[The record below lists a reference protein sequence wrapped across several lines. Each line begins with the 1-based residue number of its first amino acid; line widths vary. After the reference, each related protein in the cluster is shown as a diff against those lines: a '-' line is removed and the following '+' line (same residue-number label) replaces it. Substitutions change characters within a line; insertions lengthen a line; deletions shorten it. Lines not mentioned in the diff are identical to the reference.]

1 MNQSIETY
9 IKFLHHERRCSVH
22 TVRAYRSDLDQ
33 FIGFVQE
40 VGLAAWSEVDL
51 TTIRLWQVSLMQAGA
66 KASTVHRKLA
76 SLKGFWAFAM
86 DQGWVMKDVMEG
98 LIRPKKEKRLPQ
110 YMRESEMRS
119 LLDEFEF
126 ENSFSGLRDR
136 LILEMLYGTG
146 MRLSELIDLR
156 VEQFIVVDKVVK
168 VRGKRNKER
177 LIPLHASLA
186 HSCEAYLA
194 KRRLDFPASETCF
207 FLTDKGQKLYPK
219 FVYRL
224 VNMYLGKVSSRG
236 KRSPHVLR
244 HSFATHLLN
253 RGADLNGVK
262 ELLGHANLAATQVY
276 THSSI
281 EELKKVFNQAHPR
294 GGQKN

>member
-1 MNQSIETY
+1 MNQAVDTY
-9 IKFLHHERRCSVH
+9 INFLSLERRCSVH
-22 TVRAYRSDLDQ
+22 TVRAYRSDLEQ
-33 FIGFVQE
+33 FIAFAQE
-40 VGLAAWSEVDL
+40 AGLNAWSEVDL

-76 SLKGFWAFAM
+76 SLQGFWAFAM
-86 DQGWVMKDVMEG
+86 EQAWVMKDVMEG

-110 YMRESEMRS
+110 YMRESEMQA

-126 ENSFSGLRDR
+126 ENNFSGMRDR

-146 MRLSELIDLR
+146 MRLSELIDLQ
-156 VEQFIVVDKVVK
+156 VEQFTGVNEGIK

-186 HSCEAYLA
+186 HSCEAYLV
-194 KRRLDFPASETCF
+194 KRQLEFPVSEAYF
-207 FLTDKGQKLYPK
+207 FLSDKGQKLYPK